1 MLLIIILPTHALP
14 SALGLNPRSQ
24 THLKFPS
31 SLTQRPFLQTPPCL
45 HSSTSKNHHEIKKKG
60 CCNIHSSL
68 VVQDKRLKEFNS
80 LLKTYYRLKNLRK
93 LALSKLNFYIPRECW
108 VIAKL
113 TLTWKCR
120 MLLRIFTHW
129 NVNLRPL
136 VKNSR
141 QGLKVLNN

>member
-1 MLLIIILPTHALP
+1 M
-14 SALGLNPRSQ
+14 
-24 THLKFPS
+24 KF
-31 SLTQRPFLQTPPCL
+31 
-45 HSSTSKNHHEIKKKG
+45 KKKG